1 MHFQLDPRLGKDTF
15 LVGELPLCRVLLM
28 DASNF
33 PWIILVPR
41 ISNIKEIFQ
50 LNSEQKDLYFS
61 ESNFLMKGM
70 SEIYNAHKMNIASLG
85 NLVPQLHTH
94 IIVRYKHDDAW
105 PGPVWS
111 FDGMTKYK
119 GNKSKLE
126 IDKIS
131 NLVDDYARGD
141 KHE

>member
-1 MHFQLDPRLGKDTF
+1 
-15 LVGELPLCRVLLM
+15 M
-28 DASNF
+28 DIANF
-33 PWIILVPR
+33 PWIVLVPR

-70 SEIYNAHKMNIASLG
+70 SEIYNADKMNIASLG

-105 PGPVWS
+105 PNPVWS
-111 FDGMTKYK
+111 FNGVKYK
-119 GNKSKLE
+119 GNKSTPE
-126 IDKIS
+126 IDKIR
-131 NLVDDYARGD
+131 NLVDYYERGD
-141 KHE
+141 RYE

>member
-1 MHFQLDPRLGKDTF
+1 MHFQLDPRLEKDTF

-28 DASNF
+28 DAANF

>member
-1 MHFQLDPRLGKDTF
+1 MHFQLDPRLEKDTF

-28 DASNF
+28 DAANF

-61 ESNFLMKGM
+61 ESNFLMKRM
-70 SEIYNAHKMNIASLG
+70 SEIYSAHKMNIASLG
-85 NLVPQLHTH
+85 NLVPQFHTH

-105 PGPVWS
+105 PSPVWS
-111 FDGMTKYK
+111 FDGITKYK
-119 GNKSKLE
+119 ENKSKLE

>member
-1 MHFQLDPRLGKDTF
+1 MHFQLDPRLEKDTF

>member
-1 MHFQLDPRLGKDTF
+1 LHFQLDSRLEKDTF

-28 DASNF
+28 DVANF

-50 LNSEQKDLYFS
+50 LNSEQKGLYFS

>member
-1 MHFQLDPRLGKDTF
+1 LHFQLDPRLEKDTF